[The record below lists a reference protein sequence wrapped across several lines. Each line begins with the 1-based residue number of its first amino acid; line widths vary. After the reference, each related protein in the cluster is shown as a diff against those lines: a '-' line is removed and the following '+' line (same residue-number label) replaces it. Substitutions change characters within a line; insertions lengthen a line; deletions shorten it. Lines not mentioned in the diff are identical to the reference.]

1 MMASENSLVKTTWDA
16 RPAAEGG
23 ASREALGHTTLTLS
37 SPKGGAELTVKAAV
51 SAANSGWCFSSVL

>member
-16 RPAAEGG
+16 RPTAEGG

-37 SPKGGAELTVKAAV
+37 SSKWGAELTVKAAV
-51 SAANSGWCFSSVL
+51 SAATSKWCFSSGL